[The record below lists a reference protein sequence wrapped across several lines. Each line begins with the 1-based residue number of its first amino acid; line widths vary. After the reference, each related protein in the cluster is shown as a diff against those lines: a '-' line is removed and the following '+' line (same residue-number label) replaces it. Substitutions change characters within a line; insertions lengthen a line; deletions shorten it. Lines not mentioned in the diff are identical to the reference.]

1 MSEFLQNNEGE
12 NPSAKQWGDLAEQIA
27 SHSTVD
33 GGGDTVYLGR
43 DVDESERAKVEES
56 GFDNPGES
64 PRGSYWDREISE
76 EVYPQLEG
84 ESDYDYQARLDSMRA
99 EVDRDLYGDTV
110 TDVTKAYHKTHADY
124 KQGRVSYGDDEKAFS
139 ELTRAMEDRSR
150 YRGVS
155 EEEALE
161 IAKQFGDV
169 ESKNSRHIESPRGSH
184 FDREISE
191 EVYPQ
196 LEGESDYDYQARL
209 DSMKEEV
216 YRDLNGDAL
225 TDAAKAYHKTHA
237 DFKQG
242 RVSYGD
248 IEKAGKK
255 LDLTR
260 SLHEKGKI

>member
-1 MSEFLQNNEGE
+1 MSEFLQNKEGE

-84 ESDYDYQARLDSMRA
+84 ESDYDYQARLDSM
-99 EVDRDLYGDTV
+99 
-110 TDVTKAYHKTHADY
+110 
-124 KQGRVSYGDDEKAFS
+124 
-139 ELTRAMEDRSR
+139 
-150 YRGVS
+150 
-155 EEEALE
+155 
-161 IAKQFGDV
+161 
-169 ESKNSRHIESPRGSH
+169 
-184 FDREISE
+184 
-191 EVYPQ
+191 
-196 LEGESDYDYQARL
+196 
-209 DSMKEEV
+209 KEEV